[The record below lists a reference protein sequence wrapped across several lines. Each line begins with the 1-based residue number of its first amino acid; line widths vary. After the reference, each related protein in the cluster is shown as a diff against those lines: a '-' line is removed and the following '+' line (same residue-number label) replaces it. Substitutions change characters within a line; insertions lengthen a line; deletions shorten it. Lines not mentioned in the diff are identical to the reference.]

1 MFAVPLTLL
10 VKPVLVDVD
19 RDEAW
24 LRRSSEVPS
33 PASHGGPSPAFPSET
48 GEARVNVEP

>member
-19 RDEAW
+19 RDEASS
-24 LRRSSEVPS
+24 LIQGAVPVQPRRTIPRLPV
-33 PASHGGPSPAFPSET
+33 
-48 GEARVNVEP
+48 